1 MATVKL
7 EVPFDSIHGKLT
19 KNSNIIYRRKTT
31 RNHSGNVIRECAQ
44 EAYVITKPRNWK
56 STPPQGAELEKINR
70 FRTACRLTTE
80 QLNNPLMRAEW
91 EKRFLAQ
98 QQTPDADAPFDPRT
112 GKRKQYGSLWNYTR
126 AVILR
131 SLQSNALKDK

>member
-1 MATVKL
+1 MATIKL
-7 EVPFDSIHGKLT
+7 EIPFESIHGKLT
-19 KNSNIIYRRKTT
+19 QNSNIIYRRKTT
-31 RNHSGNVIRECAQ
+31 RNPNGNVICECVQ

-56 STPPQGAELEKINR
+56 SNPPQGAELEKINR

-80 QLNNPLMRAEW
+80 QLNNSITRAEW
-91 EKRFLAQ
+91 EKRFFAQ

-131 SLQSNALKDK
+131 SLQSQSPKDE